1 MMRAIVF
8 GLLMAM
14 TGMAQARDGSAEPA
28 RSVLEAAVKAA
39 GGENWLN
46 PQTLV
51 LSGRAVFYAP
61 DGVTPRSTADDY
73 RMWRAM
79 NPERTMSH
87 GADGKVR
94 ITSKSAGKLMFEV
107 GYDGETTWTEKG
119 IMPKAAADAYWA
131 ANFGFG
137 IIRRALEPGF
147 TLERAPDRNIEGHA
161 LDMIR
166 VIDPQGGKTLF
177 GIDKRSRYIRY
188 MGFMSPRGWHER
200 IYDDFVRYRKP
211 DWVQARSVTLI
222 YDGVKANTV
231 FWEKAQVNAAIDP
244 ALFAWPGGAK

>member
-1 MMRAIVF
+1 MRRTMLA
-8 GLLMAM
+8 LLLWLL
-14 TGMAQARDGSAEPA
+14 AEPGFAKDAEPLPA
-28 RSVLEAAVKAA
+28 RAVLEAAVKAA
-39 GGENWLN
+39 GGETWLN
-46 PQTLV
+46 PRTLV
-51 LSGRAVFYAP
+51 LTGHAVFYAP

-79 NPERTMSH
+79 NPDRAVSH

-94 ITSKSAGKLMFEV
+94 ITAKSGGKLMFEV

-119 IMPKAAADAYWA
+119 VMPKAQADAYWA

-147 TLERAPDRNIEGHA
+147 ALERAPDRNIEGHA

-177 GIDKRSRYIRY
+177 GIDKQSHYIRY

-200 IYDDFVRYRKP
+200 IYDDFVRYRNP

-231 FWEKAQVNAAIDP
+231 FWDGARVNAAIEP
-244 ALFAWPGGAK
+244 ELFAWPGGGR